1 MFQVSHMILRN
12 FMYNYMYIEKMVII
26 HSWYIYIYIF
36 IRERTEAEFSTKGQ
50 LF

>member
-12 FMYNYMYIEKMVII
+12 FIYNYMYIEKIVII
-26 HSWYIYIYIF
+26 HFWYIFFF
-36 IRERTEAEFSTKGQ
+36 IRERKAAEFSTKGQ